1 MRLIRLVIAIL
12 INKRLKKLEPEKWR
26 KKIYLLNLNSY
37 SSFIKFTIYDFFK
50 LVFAPMTVIMFL
62 IDFFVKKNLGVYEIL
77 LLRKGSTIDRFF

>member
-1 MRLIRLVIAIL
+1 MRLIRLIIAIL